1 MRIWRKG
8 NPLALFVRSKLVQP
22 LWKIVWKFLKK
33 INMELQYDPGIS
45 FLGKYSSEE
54 NGMLIRKRYIHLY
67 VNKKIITIA
76 KIWKQ
81 CKCSDE
87 WINKMYIFCLVKK

>member
-1 MRIWRKG
+1 
-8 NPLALFVRSKLVQP
+8 
-22 LWKIVWKFLKK
+22 
-33 INMELQYDPGIS
+33 MELQYDPGIS

-67 VNKKIITIA
+67 VNKKMIPIA
-76 KIWKQ
+76 KTWKQ

-87 WINKMYIFCLVKK
+87 SINKMYIFCLVKK